1 MERAAAADVIAT
13 FGPLDEDVIARI
25 VAVGASEAELLEAKA
40 WMAAD
45 HYMGPAGKPPPKG
58 TVKEVCDLIETAEAR
73 SPIDEAPE
81 APPQPKA

>member
-1 MERAAAADVIAT
+1 MARASASDVIAT
-13 FGPLDEDVIARI
+13 FGPLDEDLVARI
-25 VAVGASEAELLEAKA
+25 VAVGATEAQLLEAKA

-81 APPQPKA
+81 APPSKT

>member
-13 FGPLDEDVIARI
+13 FGPLDEDLIAGI
-25 VAVGASEAELLEAKA
+25 VAVGPSPAQLLEAKA

-45 HYMGPAGKPPPKG
+45 HYMGPAGKPQPTG
-58 TVKEVCDLIETAEAR
+58 AVKEVCELIEAAEAR

-81 APPQPKA
+81 APPAKT